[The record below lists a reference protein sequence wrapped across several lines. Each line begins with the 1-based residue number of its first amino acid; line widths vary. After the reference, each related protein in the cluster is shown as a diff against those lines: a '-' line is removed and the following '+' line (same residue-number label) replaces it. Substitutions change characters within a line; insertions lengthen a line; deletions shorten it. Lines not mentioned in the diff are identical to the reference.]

1 MFGAGETLYI
11 LKRELHRSYSGAALR
26 RRYLDFYC
34 NTLCVFLLIATIC
47 KFGRLCCMDT
57 TLMFAQIAYYLTVA
71 LAVTVVGVLCSIVT
85 YRLVRIARELE
96 GLSRNLH
103 EASTEVGEQIRDV
116 VERLSDVPILSFFL
130 RKRPKVRHEKGRRK
144 LDKNK

>member
-1 MFGAGETLYI
+1 
-11 LKRELHRSYSGAALR
+11 
-26 RRYLDFYC
+26 
-34 NTLCVFLLIATIC
+34 
-47 KFGRLCCMDT
+47 MDT